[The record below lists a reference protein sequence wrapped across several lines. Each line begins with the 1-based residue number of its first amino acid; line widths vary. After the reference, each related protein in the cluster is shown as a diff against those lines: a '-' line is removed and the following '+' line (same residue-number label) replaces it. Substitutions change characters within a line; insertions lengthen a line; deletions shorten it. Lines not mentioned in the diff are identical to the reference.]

1 MDTRAYI
8 RDNYDLLL
16 RRAKTLKNF
25 DEDVFQDTMLY
36 LIINSERF
44 TEETIYNYIIH
55 ALKINFVRE
64 LKYAR
69 HRTTAEVPETAYEDD
84 SIDGTLIE
92 TLVSERFGK
101 DLSDCYTLYA
111 NGYSVSELKSSYPH
125 IKNLRGK
132 IKTIESYIRDI
143 MK

>member
-1 MDTRAYI
+1 
-8 RDNYDLLL
+8 
-16 RRAKTLKNF
+16 
-25 DEDVFQDTMLY
+25 MLY

-69 HRTTAEVPETAYEDD
+69 HRTTGEVPEMSYTIDEDAN
-84 SIDGTLIE
+84 IDATLIE
-92 TLVSERFGK
+92 RLITERFGK
-101 DLSDCYTLYA
+101 DLSECYTLYT
-111 NGYSVSELKSSYPH
+111 NGYSVNEIKASYPN
-125 IKNLRGK
+125 IKNIRGK
-132 IKTIESYIRDI
+132 IKNIESYIRDI